1 MNSTTQPT
9 PKRNISELE
18 KGIYKF
24 IRKLR
29 LIYHF
34 HDLTYEDKS
43 IVKNEFTFTPKNN
56 ENQELETI
64 WKNLSETKNNIKRI
78 SNNIPNIRKTIH
90 EKQYTKNNT
99 KIINNYFYHQ
109 VKELLW
115 ELFLPLLEV
124 I

>member
-56 ENQELETI
+56 ENQELG
-64 WKNLSETKNNIKRI
+64 
-78 SNNIPNIRKTIH
+78 
-90 EKQYTKNNT
+90 
-99 KIINNYFYHQ
+99 F
-109 VKELLW
+109 
-115 ELFLPLLEV
+115 
-124 I
+124 